1 MAQANMEVAERIK
14 AAREKS
20 LRLMRMDKQMDSFV
34 KQNQGT
40 INENIE
46 SNVSPIQSNA
56 QIPEQPRVNATPIR
70 NTGRLSESASKLPRE
85 VLESF
90 QNNVID
96 ESKLL
101 DGIMGDGN
109 SLSMLT
115 EGVPQKRQ
123 TSSMP
128 KEIANAYGTPQHIQ
142 EAQQP
147 MNVVQTQVD
156 YPMIKMIVED
166 IVKKYTS
173 ALQKKMLNESVG
185 SSSELSTFT
194 IGKTFK
200 FLDKSGNIFEAT
212 LKKIGNINDKK
223 Q

>member
-1 MAQANMEVAERIK
+1 MEVAERIK

-46 SNVSPIQSNA
+46 SPVNPIQSNA
-56 QIPEQPRVNATPIR
+56 QIPEQPRVNAAPIR
-70 NTGRLSESASKLPRE
+70 NTGRLSESAAKLPRE

-123 TSSMP
+123 SSSMP

-147 MNVVQTQVD
+147 MNVVQSQVD

>member
-1 MAQANMEVAERIK
+1 MEVAERIK

-46 SNVSPIQSNA
+46 SPVNPIQSNA
-56 QIPEQPRVNATPIR
+56 QIPEQPRVNANPIR

-115 EGVPQKRQ
+115 EDVPQKRQ
-123 TSSMP
+123 SSSMP

-147 MNVVQTQVD
+147 MNVVQSQVD
-156 YPMIKMIVED
+156 YPMI
-166 IVKKYTS
+166 KKYTS